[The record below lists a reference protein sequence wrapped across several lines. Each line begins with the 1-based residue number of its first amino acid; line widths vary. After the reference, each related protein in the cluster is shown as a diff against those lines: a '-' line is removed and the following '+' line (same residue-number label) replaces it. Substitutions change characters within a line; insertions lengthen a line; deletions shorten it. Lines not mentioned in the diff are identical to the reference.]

1 MLKSGLDRMV
11 GEKLFVAEAKARG
24 ITVDQLVQTEIKA
37 KVKAPTDEEIS
48 QVYEA
53 SKEELG
59 EATLEQV
66 KPQIVQYLNQR
77 QEAMA
82 TRELV
87 DSLRAKY
94 KPEIKLEA
102 PRIEVAAGD
111 IEGSGPADA
120 PVTIVAFSDYECP
133 YCKRAEVTVAEVLA
147 AYPNKIRYYHRD
159 FPLEFHADAR
169 PAAEAARCANAQGK
183 FWPYHKALFAS
194 AELSSDRLKAIA
206 DETGVDRTAFDE
218 CVASKKFSA
227 AIDRDIADGSS
238 AGVNGTPAFFVN
250 GRMLSV
256 KPISRNL
263 LGRIEAIN
271 RATARIRG
279 GEVRHRMPVGGSG
292 DEFDRLAAN
301 LNSMLDEIERL
312 MGGIRA
318 VTDNIAHDLR
328 SPLTRLKNE
337 LEQALATDA
346 PDRRGAIE
354 REVRKPDFAE
364 KAEAAGHLGDDV
376 ALDA

>member
-1 MLKSGLDRMV
+1 MNLFSRVVCLALVVAATAPMARAADDDVVARIGETKITRAELDKEVRSQLIELDNQRYEMLKSGLDRMV

-250 GRMLSV
+250 GRMLSGAQPV
-256 KPISRNL
+256 
-263 LGRIEAIN
+263 EAFKALID
-271 RATARIRG
+271 A
-279 GEVRHRMPVGGSG
+279 E
-292 DEFDRLAAN
+292 LAAKGTAN
-301 LNSMLDEIERL
+301 
-312 MGGIRA
+312 
-318 VTDNIAHDLR
+318 
-328 SPLTRLKNE
+328 
-337 LEQALATDA
+337 
-346 PDRRGAIE
+346 
-354 REVRKPDFAE
+354 
-364 KAEAAGHLGDDV
+364 
-376 ALDA
+376 